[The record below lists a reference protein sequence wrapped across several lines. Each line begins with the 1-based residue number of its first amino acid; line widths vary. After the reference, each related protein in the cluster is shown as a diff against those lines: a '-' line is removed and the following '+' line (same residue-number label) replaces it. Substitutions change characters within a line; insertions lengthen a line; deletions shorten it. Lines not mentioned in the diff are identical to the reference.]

1 MSTTTHWGNLM
12 RTLSTKQKL
21 LVAGVGAAVLST
33 SGVAFAYWSS
43 SGSGTGTASTKT
55 PSTSQLEVASYTSP
69 SNMAPG
75 VDAAAI
81 TVTVHNKDAS
91 STNASHVIVT
101 IDSITKAVGA
111 PAGDCTADDYT
122 LTAADMTTG
131 AADLAPDNGAA
142 GGADQTTF
150 SGASLGFNNTTS
162 NQDGCKGATV
172 HLGFALS

>member
-1 MSTTTHWGNLM
+1 M

-21 LVAGVGAAVLST
+21 VVAGVGAAVLST

-43 SGSGTGTASTKT
+43 SGSGTGTASTKA
-55 PSTSQLEVASYTSP
+55 PAASQLEVASYTSP

-75 VDAAAI
+75 VDAAAV

-91 STNASHVIVT
+91 STHAAQVVVT
-101 IDSITKAVGA
+101 IDSVEKASGA
-111 PAGDCTADDYT
+111 PAGACTADDYT
-122 LTAADMTTG
+122 LTGATMTTG
-131 AADLAPDNGAA
+131 AADLAPDNAAA

-150 SGASLGFNNTTS
+150 SGASLGFNNTPS
-162 NQDGCKGATV
+162 NQDGCKGAIV